1 MGGPLESEF
10 MYGDVD
16 VQHTCFDE
24 TKLSD
29 VHTRGFSKSSEIS
42 SLVRDPPHEYKK
54 KPRAF
59 NSFDGTV
66 CVAPI
71 ISARNIAHIKILS
84 HHLIPNRVHNAKWKR
99 TCKGRG

>member
-10 MYGDVD
+10 MYGDVG
-16 VQHTCFDE
+16 VECWCFDLTNQHAE
-24 TKLSD
+24 LSG
-29 VHTRGFSKSSEIS
+29 VHTQGFSKSSEIS

-54 KPRAF
+54 PQAF

-71 ISARNIAHIKILS
+71 ISARNITHIKILS
-84 HHLIPNRVHNAKWKR
+84 YH
-99 TCKGRG
+99 